1 MRRRSG
7 GWVAVRGSLAACSMF
22 AAALAAAVRADRAE
36 ALTLGDASPLQG
48 TATLFHPYPFASVD
62 NAVATVV
69 NPAGLAARYTAEL
82 FGAVTDADALRDGDS
97 AVLIKLRRLGLGYER
112 YRPVQDGASVARF
125 TVALGRPITR
135 SVLIGTSYAW
145 YFSKDND
152 LDRLSSLDLGLL
164 ARGAHG
170 ISLGVAATG
179 VNRPEFRGARIDRLY
194 TFGVACGPY
203 LQRFTVFAE
212 DAIAENQSLSQTV
225 PAYGLVVEPIAGL
238 LLRSR
243 IDTDGDFRVG
253 FEYNFPQSAYG
264 VVGRYAHDG
273 ESDGRAGYLRL
284 TDEIYQPMKS
294 ESPRPRRPGRP
305 PRRR

>member
-7 GWVAVRGSLAACSMF
+7 GWVAVRGALAACLTF
-22 AAALAAAVRADRAE
+22 AVALAAVPRPDRAE

-48 TATLFHPYPFASVD
+48 TATLFHPFPLASVD

-69 NPAGLAARYTAEL
+69 NPAGLAARNSAEV
-82 FGAVTDADALRDGDS
+82 FGVVTEADALRDGDS

-112 YRPVQDGASVARF
+112 YRPFQDGASVARF
-125 TVALGRPITR
+125 TFALGRPITR
-135 SVLIGTSYAW
+135 SVFIGSSYAW
-145 YFSKDND
+145 FFSKDED
-152 LDRLSSLDLGLL
+152 LDQLASLDFGLL
-164 ARGAHG
+164 ARDPRG
-170 ISLGVAATG
+170 ISFAATATG
-179 VNRPEFRGARIDRLY
+179 VNRPDYRGGRLDRLY
-194 TFGVACGPY
+194 SFGVAFGPL
-203 LQRFTVFAE
+203 LQRFTLFAE
-212 DAIAENQSLSQTV
+212 DAIAEGQSLSRTV
-225 PAYGLVVEPIAGL
+225 PAYGVVVEPFAGV

-243 IDTDGDFRVG
+243 IDTDGDFRLG

-284 TDEIYQPMKS
+284 TDEIYQPMKT
-294 ESPRPRRPGRP
+294 ESPRPRWPGRP